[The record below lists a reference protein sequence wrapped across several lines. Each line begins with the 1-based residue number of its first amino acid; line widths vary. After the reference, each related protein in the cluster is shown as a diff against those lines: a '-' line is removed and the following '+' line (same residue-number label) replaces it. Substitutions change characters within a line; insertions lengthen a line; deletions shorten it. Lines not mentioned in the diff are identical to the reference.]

1 MSLYTLND
9 CSLSTFSN
17 SSRNARSIS
26 TVLYRLEEV
35 EKNQELMIEK
45 FDLMIQSLLGLKK
58 KFTGRK
64 KIMDE
69 DFEAF
74 THKNNEKR
82 KKIKKKS
89 RIHNKFDN
97 SH

>member
-1 MSLYTLND
+1 MHYVTKGLRNDASENLYFYSL
-9 CSLSTFSN
+9 C
-17 SSRNARSIS
+17 
-26 TVLYRLEEV
+26 
-35 EKNQELMIEK
+35 K

-74 THKNNEKR
+74 THKNNEK
-82 KKIKKKS
+82 
-89 RIHNKFDN
+89 N
-97 SH
+97 